1 MIQKLLNALKT
12 QGERRITIP
21 KIWNANNLPILEDLG
36 DQIVIDEGAY
46 LIAFLKALQ
55 TPNKDFSKPL
65 SFHTKDNQWL
75 HQAIT
80 YSMMIRTS
88 SAWDYDQS
96 GQLEASENGTFIR
109 TLFLLPYLRRMGI
122 NLLYLL
128 PISKYSLENKKG
140 ELGSVYGVSNFFEFD
155 PNLKHTTSLTIAEEF
170 QCMVEAAHMMGMRV
184 MIDLIP
190 RTNSTNSE
198 LIADHPDWFYW
209 IDAKEY
215 ANYYPP
221 AVPTVGRVVQPSD
234 DILPQIYAS
243 EAVQAHIKKF
253 VPNPG
258 THPRWNQL
266 KHDLA
271 AVEAELGIRI
281 APAFSDHVNDQQP
294 PWTDVTFFRLYMD
307 HPTKALP
314 FVDPSTPPYILFD
327 TIKGN
332 LYQGKHINEPLWDV
346 LSSIIPFYQ
355 QFGVDGARIDMG
367 HALPTDLTRRIVERA
382 KALDPYFGFVA
393 EETVKEKS
401 ASIKHDGYDMMIG
414 NGFYALPRYQEG
426 QTKSYYFGYKDNVI
440 PVFANIETHDTK
452 RAANREYGG
461 KAYAMALTF
470 VNYFMPNGI
479 PFINS
484 GQELLEIQPMNLG
497 VDCGLDEQFV
507 LPKDDPFHGNLALF
521 DPYQFHYL
529 NKEAIP
535 FLDQLEQVAAIR
547 LAYPTLFQ
555 AKHAHF
561 IEYDDVVG
569 FSYQDGTHRIEIV
582 ANLSTHRTSTVAPVD
597 VIFSSQ
603 EYDLVLRPM
612 EVKILR
618 F

>member
-1 MIQKLLNALKT
+1 MIQKLLNALTT

-21 KIWNANNLPILEDLG
+21 KIWNADHLPVLEDLG
-36 DQIVIDEGAY
+36 DQIVVDEGEY

-55 TPNKDFSKPL
+55 TPDIDFSKPI
-65 SFHTKDNQWL
+65 SHHTNEQDWL
-75 HQAIT
+75 KESIT

-96 GQLEASENGTFIR
+96 GSLESSENGTFIR
-109 TLFLLPYLRRMGI
+109 TLFLLPYLRRMGV

-155 PNLKHTTSLTIAEEF
+155 PNLKHQTSLSIAEEF

-198 LIADHPDWFYW
+198 LIAANPDWFYW

-215 ANYYPP
+215 SGYYPP
-221 AVPTVGRVVQPSD
+221 AVPSVGHVVQPND
-234 DILPQIYAS
+234 EILPLIYAS
-243 EAVQAHIKKF
+243 EEVKAHIQKF
-253 VPNPG
+253 VPHPG
-258 THPRWNQL
+258 TDPRWDAL

-271 AVEAELGIRI
+271 AVEAELGIRV
-281 APAFSDHVNDQQP
+281 APAFSDHVNDLQP
-294 PWTDVTFFRLYMD
+294 PWTDITFFRLYLD

-314 FVDPSTPPYILFD
+314 YIDPATPPYILFD

-332 LYQGKHINEPLWDV
+332 LYQGEEVNEPLWDV

-355 QFGVDGARIDMG
+355 QYGVDGARIDMG
-367 HALPTDLTRRIVERA
+367 HALPTDLTKRIVERA
-382 KALDPYFGFVA
+382 KAIDPYFSFVA

-401 ASIKHDGYDMMIG
+401 ASIKQDGYDMMIG
-414 NGFYALPRYQEG
+414 NGFYALPRYLEG
-426 QTKSYYFGYKDNVI
+426 QTKDYYFGYKDNVI

-461 KAYAMALTF
+461 KDYAKALTF
-470 VNYFMPNGI
+470 LNYFMPNGV

-497 VDCGLDEQFV
+497 VDCGLEEQFV
-507 LPKDDPFHGNLALF
+507 LPESDPFHGHLALF
-521 DPYQFHYL
+521 DTYQFHYL
-529 NKEAIP
+529 NPEAVSFI
-535 FLDQLEQVAAIR
+535 DQLEQVAAIR
-547 LAYPTLFQ
+547 FAYPGLFQ
-555 AKHAHF
+555 AKHAQF
-561 IEYDDVVG
+561 IEYEEVIG
-569 FSYQDGTHRIEIV
+569 FSYQDGDHRIEIV
-582 ANLSTHRTSTVAPVD
+582 ANLSTYHSSTVAPVD

-603 EYDLVLRPM
+603 EYDLTLRPM